1 MTPFEVRR
9 EKFGEVVKLTARIRQ
24 KNMRQQNVST
34 GDKVW
39 RDKNGDLHIRRKATN
54 DNWY

>member
-39 RDKNGDLHIRRKATN
+39 RDRNGDLHIRRKAQN